1 MLADARGGLARF
13 KRGEG
18 VPEGMVTGWRA
29 GYLPTWELL
38 VGLCACTRP
47 ASLSTSR
54 LLIKVR
60 AILRN
65 FRVFLVVGVFP
76 ALAWRWIMVTGL
88 KYTARWAKYHH

>member
-47 ASLSTSR
+47 ASFSTSR

-60 AILRN
+60 AI
-65 FRVFLVVGVFP
+65 FAFFSC
-76 ALAWRWIMVTGL
+76 
-88 KYTARWAKYHH
+88 WAFFQHWLGGG